1 MASPAFAAVASRR
14 WCFRLPSAGLEESG
28 GVVCVSCACRVRVVC
43 GRLWVEAS
51 ENAFYRIFYFF
62 ILLLNVLVSFLT
74 ARTPTRVSPLVAY
87 LPTT

>member
-1 MASPAFAAVASRR
+1 MGLARVRR
-14 WCFRLPSAGLEESG
+14 GSIEALVLSLTSFYTERRVGRKRR
-28 GVVCVSCACRVRVVC
+28 CRVRVVC

-51 ENAFYRIFYFF
+51 ENAFYRIFFF
-62 ILLLNVLVSFLT
+62 FLLLNVLVSFLT

>member
-1 MASPAFAAVASRR
+1 MGLARVRR
-14 WCFRLPSAGLEESG
+14 GSIEALVLSLTERRVGRKRR
-28 GVVCVSCACRVRVVC
+28 CRVRVVC

-51 ENAFYRIFYFF
+51 ENAFYRIFLFF

>member
-1 MASPAFAAVASRR
+1 MGLARVRR
-14 WCFRLPSAGLEESG
+14 GSIEALVLSLTTFHTERRVGRKRR
-28 GVVCVSCACRVRVVC
+28 CRVRVVC

>member
-1 MASPAFAAVASRR
+1 M
-14 WCFRLPSAGLEESG
+14 
-28 GVVCVSCACRVRVVC
+28 C